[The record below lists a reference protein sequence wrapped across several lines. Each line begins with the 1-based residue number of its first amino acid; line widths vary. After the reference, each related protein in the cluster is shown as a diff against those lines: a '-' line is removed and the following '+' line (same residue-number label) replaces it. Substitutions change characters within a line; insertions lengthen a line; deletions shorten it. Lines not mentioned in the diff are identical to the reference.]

1 MGAAMKTRF
10 VDGVE
15 CRPLKNGEH
24 RKRGDMYEDGA
35 LWDSE
40 CMLIQSKECS
50 QCYRPI
56 KRATKPKSKASG
68 IEAMV
73 CADIAERQK
82 KGIAKYGTTVAEN
95 PLTDLQWARHLYEE
109 LLDASVYMR
118 KIIANME
125 AKGK

>member
-1 MGAAMKTRF
+1 MITR
-10 VDGVE
+10 VINGVE

-35 LWDSE
+35 LWDSG

-56 KRATKPKSKASG
+56 KRATKHKPNPKASG

-73 CADIAERQK
+73 CADIAERQRR
-82 KGIAKYGTTVAEN
+82 GIAKYGTTVADN
-95 PLTDLQWARHLYEE
+95 GLTDLQWARHLYEE